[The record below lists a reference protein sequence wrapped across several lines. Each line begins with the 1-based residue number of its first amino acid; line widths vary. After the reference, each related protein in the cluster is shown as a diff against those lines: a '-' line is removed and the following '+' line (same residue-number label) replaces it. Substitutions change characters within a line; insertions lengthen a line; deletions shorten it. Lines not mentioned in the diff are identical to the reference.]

1 MEVVGGHTIFGEQ
14 TIVDLAVMGKKR
26 EHLFEKNNCNTG
38 DVLLMNKEIGSGV
51 VLRAYYSGLL
61 GEEKYEQLI
70 M

>member
-1 MEVVGGHTIFGEQ
+1 
-14 TIVDLAVMGKKR
+14 MGKKR